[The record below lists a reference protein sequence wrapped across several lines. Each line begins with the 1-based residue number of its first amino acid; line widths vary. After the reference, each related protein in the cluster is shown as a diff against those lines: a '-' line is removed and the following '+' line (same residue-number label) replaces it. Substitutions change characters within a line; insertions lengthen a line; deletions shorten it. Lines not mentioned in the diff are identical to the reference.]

1 MHYVNTILSCTGPYS
16 HRFQGDIMK
25 LPTAEEMR
33 ALDRCAI
40 EDFGIPGVVLMENA
54 GSGTVRMMERQLG
67 LCKNTFACILVGPG
81 NNGGD
86 GLVIGRHL
94 YQLGCRPFFF
104 LLVHPD
110 KLTGDAAINM
120 NIIKNLKLP
129 FHLIDSEVRVSTLPV
144 LFKQIESQG
153 FPCYAIVD
161 AIFGTGLKREVEGHF
176 AAAIQTVNRR
186 NFGHGVPIVAVDVP
200 SGMDADTGKQLG
212 SCLKANFTATY
223 GLAKPGHYLHDS
235 RELTGKLEV
244 IDIGIPVDAQERI
257 SVSSELLDQ
266 GLIERLTPTLRRK
279 HSSHKGDHGHLL
291 IAAGAQGKT
300 GAAILAAR
308 GALRGGG
315 GLVSLLV
322 PHALNA
328 IIETSLW
335 EAMTIPLPGSEN
347 TLSASD
353 VSAALEYA
361 VGKQAAV
368 IGPGIGTSPD
378 TADFTRQF
386 YQKLPIPLIVDA
398 DALNILAMN
407 PKDIRKTEGL
417 RIFTPHPGELSR
429 LLGWSTTDIQENRLE
444 AAKQACARFN
454 SDGSKHIIILKGAGT
469 IICQPGRRLMINTS
483 GNPGMATGGMGDV
496 LSGIIGSLL
505 CQGCEPFDAAAA
517 AVYLHG
523 AAADSLYRSKKVG
536 YTASEVA
543 DAVPDTLKSLLAR
556 DDRFS
561 RNRRSTDPDID

>member
-1 MHYVNTILSCTGPYS
+1 
-16 HRFQGDIMK
+16 MK
-25 LPTAEEMR
+25 LPTAAEMQ

-40 EDFGIPGVVLMENA
+40 DDFGIPGVVLMENA

-67 LCKNTFACILVGPG
+67 PCKNTFACILVGPG

-94 YQLGCRPFFF
+94 YQSGCRPFFF

-110 KLTGDAAINM
+110 KLTGDAAVNM

-129 FHLIDSEVRVSTLPV
+129 FHVIDSEVRVSTLPV

-153 FPCYAIVD
+153 LPCYAIVD
-161 AIFGTGLKREVEGHF
+161 AIFGVGLTREVEGHF

-186 NFGHGVPIVAVDVP
+186 NFGHGVPIIAVDCP
-200 SGMDADTGKQLG
+200 SGMDADTGKSMG

-244 IDIGIPVDAQERI
+244 IDIGIPLEAQERVTI
-257 SVSSELLDQ
+257 SCELLDQ
-266 GLIERLTPTLRRK
+266 GLIERLTPSLRRK

-291 IAAGAQGKT
+291 IAAGSPGKT
-300 GAAILAAR
+300 GAALLTAR
-308 GALRGGG
+308 GALRSGG
-315 GLVSLLV
+315 GLVTLLV
-322 PHALNA
+322 PHSLNS
-328 IIETSLW
+328 IMETSLW
-335 EAMTIPLPGSEN
+335 EAMTVPLPGSADIF
-347 TLSASD
+347 T
-353 VSAALEYA
+353 AADSQTALQLAE
-361 VGKQAAV
+361 GKRAAV
-368 IGPGIGTSPD
+368 IGPGMGTD
-378 TADFTRQF
+378 AETADFTRTL
-386 YQKLPIPLIVDA
+386 YQELPIPLVVDA
-398 DALNILAMN
+398 DALNILAKN
-407 PKDIRKTEGL
+407 PKDIAKAGGL

-429 LLGWSTTDIQENRLE
+429 LLGWSTTEIQENRLE
-444 AAKQACARFN
+444 AARQACARFN
-454 SDGSKHIIILKGAGT
+454 SNGSQHIIILKGAGT

-496 LSGIIGSLL
+496 LSGMIGGLL
-505 CQGCEPFDAAAA
+505 CQGCDPFEAAAA

-523 AAADSLYRSKKVG
+523 SAADSLYRSVSVG
-536 YTASEVA
+536 YSAREVA
-543 DAVPDTLKSLLAR
+543 DAVPSTLKTLLAR

-561 RNRRSTDPDID
+561 RNRRSTDPDND